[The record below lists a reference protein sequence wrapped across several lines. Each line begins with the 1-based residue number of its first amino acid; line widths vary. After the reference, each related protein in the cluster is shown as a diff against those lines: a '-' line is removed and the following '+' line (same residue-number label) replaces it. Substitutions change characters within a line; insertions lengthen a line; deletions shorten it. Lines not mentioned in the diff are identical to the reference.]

1 MRGVPPIFEFNM
13 PFLFV
18 VVIVVGR
25 VGLQLLGHMAPWS
38 FRLDFLG
45 RPKDSRFVEKLDAP
59 ELD

>member
-1 MRGVPPIFEFNM
+1 MRGVPAIFEFNM
-13 PFLFV
+13 LFLFV

-25 VGLQLLGHMAPWS
+25 IDLLGHMAPWS

-59 ELD
+59 ELN